1 MDLREAILARHSVRR
16 YLDRPL
22 EPEKVAAIQAAL
34 ERINTE
40 TGLHI
45 QLVLNE
51 PRAFSAGILK
61 YGAFAGVANYLV
73 MAGQKGDAV
82 AETVGYY
89 GEELVLL
96 AQTLGLNTCWVGLT
110 YKKIP
115 GTFELRP
122 GEKIHCV
129 ISLGYGENPGVQHP
143 IRPRER
149 FYEIEGGGSAPDW
162 FLAGLDAA
170 ILAPTA
176 VNQLKFKF
184 ILHPEHVVEAKRLFS
199 PFGYTHMDLGIV
211 KYHFEIG
218 AAPERFTWK

>member
-1 MDLREAILARHSVRR
+1 MDLKEAILARHSVRQ
-16 YLDRPL
+16 YLDKPL

-34 ERINTE
+34 ERINAE

-51 PRAFSAGILK
+51 PRAFAPGVLK
-61 YGAFAGVANYLV
+61 YGFFKGVTNYLV
-73 MAGQKGDAV
+73 MAGAKGDSV

-149 FYEIEGGGSAPDW
+149 FCKVVGGGPAPDW

-176 VNQLKFKF
+176 VNQQRFKF
-184 ILHPEHVVEAKRLFS
+184 VLYPDGAVEAKRLRS

-211 KYHFEIG
+211 KKHFELG
-218 AAPERFTWK
+218 ATPERITWK